1 MTSARVVVVGSCNID
16 LVARVATLPQP
27 GETVLARSFATVV
40 GGKGANQAI
49 AAGRAG
55 ASCAIVGAVGD
66 DAYAEGIRATLREA
80 AVDVGGLR
88 TVAGPSGTALIF
100 VDDAAENSIVVIS
113 GANSTLTTLAAG
125 DLKIIDQADAVL
137 FQLEIPIEI
146 IVAAATRAHGLRVLN
161 AAPARPLPDELLE
174 VIDLLVVNEAEAT
187 AIVRASRPGEDLRA
201 ALLRLVP
208 RVAVTI
214 GADGVVYADRDGA
227 HLEVAAPKVRAV
239 DTTAAGDTFTGVLA
253 TVLAERR
260 PTREALEL
268 ACAAASLCVETAG
281 ASTSIP
287 SRPAIDARW
296 AATYGRSAVPD
307 AR

>member
-1 MTSARVVVVGSCNID
+1 VTTARVAVVGSCNID
-16 LVARVATLPQP
+16 LVARCAALPRP
-27 GETVLARSFATVV
+27 GETVLARSVTTIV

-55 ASCAIVGAVGD
+55 ARCAIVGAVGD
-66 DAYAEGIRATLREA
+66 DAYGEEIRSTLREA
-80 AVDVGGLR
+80 NVDVGGLR

-100 VDDAAENSIVVIS
+100 VDDAGENSIVVVS
-113 GANSTLTTLAAG
+113 GANSTLTTLG
-125 DLKIIDQADAVL
+125 EDDRRIIDEADALL

-161 AAPARPLPDELLE
+161 AAPARPLPNELLD
-174 VIDLLVVNEAEAT
+174 VIDLLVVNEAEGT
-187 AIVRASRPGEDLRA
+187 AIVPASRAGEDLRA

-208 RVAVTI
+208 RVAITI
-214 GADGVVYADRDGA
+214 GADGVLYADRDGA
-227 HLEVAAPKVRAV
+227 HLEVAAPKVTAV
-239 DTTAAGDTFTGVLA
+239 DTTGAGDTFTGLLA
-253 TVLAERR
+253 TALAERR

-296 AATYGRSAVPD
+296 AATYGPSAVPN
-307 AR
+307 AW

>member
-1 MTSARVVVVGSCNID
+1 MTTARVAVVGSCNID
-16 LVARVATLPQP
+16 LVARCAALPRP
-27 GETVLARSFATVV
+27 GETVLARSFTTIV

-55 ASCAIVGAVGD
+55 ARCAIVGAVGD
-66 DAYAEGIRATLREA
+66 DAYGEEIRSTLREA
-80 AVDVGGLR
+80 NVDVGGLR

-100 VDDAAENSIVVIS
+100 VDDAGENSIVVVS
-113 GANSTLTTLAAG
+113 GANSTLTTLG
-125 DLKIIDQADAVL
+125 EDDRRIIDEADALL

-146 IVAAATRAHGLRVLN
+146 VVAAATRAHGLRVLN
-161 AAPARPLPDELLE
+161 AAPARPLPNELLD
-174 VIDLLVVNEAEAT
+174 VIDLLVVNEAEGT
-187 AIVRASRPGEDLRA
+187 AIVPASRAGEDLRA

-208 RVAVTI
+208 RVAITI
-214 GADGVVYADRDGA
+214 GADGVLYADRDGA
-227 HLEVAAPKVRAV
+227 HLEVAAPKVTAV
-239 DTTAAGDTFTGVLA
+239 DTTGAGDTFTGLLA
-253 TVLAERR
+253 TALAEHR

-296 AATYGRSAVPD
+296 AATYGPSAVPN

>member
-1 MTSARVVVVGSCNID
+1 VTTARVAVVGSCNID
-16 LVARVATLPQP
+16 LVARTAALPRP
-27 GETVLARSFATVV
+27 GETVLAHSFATIV

-55 ASCAIVGAVGD
+55 ARCAIVGAVGD
-66 DAYAEGIRATLREA
+66 DAYGEQIRATLREA
-80 AVDVGGLR
+80 SVDVGGLR

-100 VDDAAENSIVVIS
+100 VDDAGENSIVVVS
-113 GANSTLTTLAAG
+113 GANGTLTTLTES
-125 DLKIIDQADAVL
+125 DRRIIDDADALL
-137 FQLEIPIEI
+137 FQLEIPIET
-146 IVAAATRAHGLRVLN
+146 IVAAATRARGLRVLN
-161 AAPARPLPDELLE
+161 AAPARPLPHELLD
-174 VIDLLVVNEAEAT
+174 VIDLLVVNEAEGT
-187 AIVRASRPGEDLRA
+187 AIVPASRAGEDLRA

-208 RVAVTI
+208 RVAITI
-214 GADGVVYADRDGA
+214 GADGVLYADRDGA
-227 HLEVAAPKVRAV
+227 HLEVAAPKVTAV
-239 DTTAAGDTFTGVLA
+239 DTTGAGDTFTGVLA
-253 TVLAERR
+253 TALAERR

-296 AATYGRSAVPD
+296 AATYGAGSVPN

>member
-1 MTSARVVVVGSCNID
+1 VTTARVAVVGSCNID
-16 LVARVATLPQP
+16 LVARVATLPRP
-27 GETVLARSFATVV
+27 GETVLAHSFATIV

-55 ASCAIVGAVGD
+55 ARCAIVGAVGD
-66 DAYAEGIRATLREA
+66 DAYADQIRATLREA
-80 AVDVGGLR
+80 SVDVGGLR

-100 VDDAAENSIVVIS
+100 VDDAGENSIVVVS
-113 GANSTLTTLAAG
+113 GANGTLTALAEG
-125 DLKIIDQADAVL
+125 DVKTIDEADALL
-137 FQLEIPIEI
+137 FQLEVPIEI

-161 AAPARPLPDELLE
+161 AAPARPLPHELLD

-187 AIVRASRPGEDLRA
+187 AIVPASRPGEDLRA

-208 RVAVTI
+208 RVAITI
-214 GADGVVYADRDGA
+214 GADGVLYADRDGA
-227 HLEVAAPKVRAV
+227 HLEVAAPKVKAV
-239 DTTAAGDTFTGVLA
+239 DSTGAGDTVTGVVA
-253 TVLAERR
+253 MALAERR

-281 ASTSIP
+281 ASTSLP
-287 SRPAIDARW
+287 TRLAIDARW
-296 AATYGRSAVPD
+296 AATYGPSAVPN

>member
-1 MTSARVVVVGSCNID
+1 MTTARVAVVGSCNID
-16 LVARVATLPQP
+16 LVARCAALPRP
-27 GETVLARSFATVV
+27 GETVLARSFMTIV

-55 ASCAIVGAVGD
+55 ARCAIVGAVGD
-66 DAYAEGIRATLREA
+66 DAYGEQIRSTLREA
-80 AVDVGGLR
+80 NVDVGGLR

-100 VDDAAENSIVVIS
+100 VDDAGENSIVVVS
-113 GANSTLTTLAAG
+113 GANSTLTTLG
-125 DLKIIDQADAVL
+125 EDDRRIIDEADALL

-161 AAPARPLPDELLE
+161 AAPARPLPNELLD
-174 VIDLLVVNEAEAT
+174 VIDLLVVNEAEGT
-187 AIVRASRPGEDLRA
+187 AIVPASRAGEDLRA

-208 RVAVTI
+208 RVAITI
-214 GADGVVYADRDGA
+214 GADGVLYADRDGA
-227 HLEVAAPKVRAV
+227 HLEVAAPKVTAV
-239 DTTAAGDTFTGVLA
+239 DTTGAGDTFTGLLA
-253 TVLAERR
+253 TALAERR

-296 AATYGRSAVPD
+296 AATYGPSAVPN
-307 AR
+307 AG